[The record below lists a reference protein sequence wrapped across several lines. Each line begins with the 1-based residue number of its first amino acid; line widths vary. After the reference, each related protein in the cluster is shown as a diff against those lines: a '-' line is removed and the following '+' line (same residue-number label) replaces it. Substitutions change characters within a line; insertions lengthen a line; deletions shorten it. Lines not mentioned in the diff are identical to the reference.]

1 MTSGIPHC
9 TSDKMSSVSSTSAST
24 NSSKPK
30 HKQAP
35 PRHAIT
41 IPTIAPPNA
50 NYSHS
55 TAIPVAKATVY
66 LCGMMGDLPGD
77 GRIIS
82 GGVAGQATQIMRN
95 VKAVL
100 EASGSSLEK
109 IVQRRV
115 YLVDMGDLR

>member
-1 MTSGIPHC
+1 
-9 TSDKMSSVSSTSAST
+9 MSSVSGAITSASAST
-24 NSSKPK
+24 GANTHTSQHK

-35 PRHAIT
+35 PRNALT
-41 IPTIAPPNA
+41 VPTIAPPNA

-55 TAIPVAKATVY
+55 TAIPAGKATVY

-82 GGVAGQATQIMRN
+82 GGVAGQMTQIMRN
-95 VKAVL
+95 VKAIL
-100 EASGSSLEK
+100 EASGSSLGK
-109 IVQRRV
+109 IVQRRI